1 MIPPSPILLIGA
13 ANAFVALGENRRG
26 PPREGLVDALLREV
40 GAPRDKWSRPRWD
53 AALVHHAGYW
63 SHFDP
68 RGRVSSWPLPPI
80 VTCCTL
86 RAFAQKQRVI
96 CRDPSPGDLFL
107 LWSPAKRTCVRTGVV
122 VSVEGRGQFTSGR
135 EWVECVVIEG
145 CTDPERT
152 LGGSSTLRH
161 LRKFCVSRGDRF
173 VRWTEL
179 DVRNRSVAPV
189 AAADEPEHQVQELRE
204 LPDEEQDPLRPA
216 A

>member
-1 MIPPSPILLIGA
+1 MIPPSPLLLIGA
-13 ANAFVALGENRRG
+13 ANAFVAMGENRRG
-26 PPREGLVDALLREV
+26 PPREGLVDTLLREV

-68 RGRVSSWPLPPI
+68 RGRVSSWPLPPAT
-80 VTCCTL
+80 TCCKL

-96 CRDPSPGDLFL
+96 CNDPLPGDLFL
-107 LWSPAKRTCVRTGVV
+107 LWGPAKRTCVRTGVV
-122 VSVEGRGQFTSGR
+122 ASVEGRGRFTDGR

-145 CTDPERT
+145 CTDPDRT
-152 LGGSSTLRH
+152 LGGSATLRH
-161 LRKFCVSRGDRF
+161 LRKFCAGRGDRF

-179 DVRNRSVAPV
+179 DVRDRSVAPV
-189 AAADEPEHQVQELRE
+189 VAPEPEHQAPERDELSVEAQE
-204 LPDEEQDPLRPA
+204 PLRPA